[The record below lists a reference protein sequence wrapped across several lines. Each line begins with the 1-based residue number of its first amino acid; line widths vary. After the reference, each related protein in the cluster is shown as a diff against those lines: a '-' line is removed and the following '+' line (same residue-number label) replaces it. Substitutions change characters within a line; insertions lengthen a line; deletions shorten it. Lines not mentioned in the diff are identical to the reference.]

1 MVTVPITISRSAC
14 RGVKRGSNAPK
25 RSMSYGDIES
35 DMNSMAQ
42 QAVANGYGK
51 MEYLR
56 AQPMARSSRVTTTAS
71 AMSDS
76 SPDTARCGRGGGSG
90 FGMGFK

>member
-1 MVTVPITISRSAC
+1 
-14 RGVKRGSNAPK
+14 
-25 RSMSYGDIES
+25 
-35 DMNSMAQ
+35 
-42 QAVANGYGK
+42 

-90 FGMGFK
+90 FGMAFK